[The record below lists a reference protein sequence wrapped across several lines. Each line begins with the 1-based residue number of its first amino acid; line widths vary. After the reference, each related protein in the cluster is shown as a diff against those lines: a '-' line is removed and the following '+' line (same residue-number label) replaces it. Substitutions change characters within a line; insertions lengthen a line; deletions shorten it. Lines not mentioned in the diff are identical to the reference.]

1 MEYETILGDVHIL
14 LKAKCGSKRYGY
26 DAGTNDSD
34 WFVLTPTTDR
44 YYTDHKTLTDWF
56 AVSVNTL
63 RAQWGH
69 PLFLGDITGNC
80 DRKGNERLCTFLA
93 GHKHDIAYAAPGKT
107 VIYGL
112 EQIATGE
119 QYGYRSPIKAGL
131 RTAMII
137 SHMAVRAEDPFLLSE
152 EEKAILIR
160 ARTGEVLEEERV
172 AIYRRTIS
180 PENIDRLM
188 KMSDNPAIKNELFQ
202 LIEDII
208 SKEELPC

>member
-1 MEYETILGDVHIL
+1 M
-14 LKAKCGSKRYGY
+14 
-26 DAGTNDSD
+26 
-34 WFVLTPTTDR
+34 
-44 YYTDHKTLTDWF
+44 
-56 AVSVNTL
+56 
-63 RAQWGH
+63 
-69 PLFLGDITGNC
+69 GDITGNC
-80 DRKGNERLCTFLA
+80 DRKGNERLCAFLA

>member
-1 MEYETILGDVHIL
+1 
-14 LKAKCGSKRYGY
+14 
-26 DAGTNDSD
+26 
-34 WFVLTPTTDR
+34 
-44 YYTDHKTLTDWF
+44 
-56 AVSVNTL
+56 
-63 RAQWGH
+63 
-69 PLFLGDITGNC
+69 
-80 DRKGNERLCTFLA
+80 
-93 GHKHDIAYAAPGKT
+93 
-107 VIYGL
+107 
-112 EQIATGE
+112 
-119 QYGYRSPIKAGL
+119 
-131 RTAMII
+131 MII

-188 KMSDNPAIKNELFQ
+188 KMPDHPAIKNELFQ

>member
-1 MEYETILGDVHIL
+1 
-14 LKAKCGSKRYGY
+14 
-26 DAGTNDSD
+26 
-34 WFVLTPTTDR
+34 
-44 YYTDHKTLTDWF
+44 
-56 AVSVNTL
+56 
-63 RAQWGH
+63 
-69 PLFLGDITGNC
+69 
-80 DRKGNERLCTFLA
+80 
-93 GHKHDIAYAAPGKT
+93 
-107 VIYGL
+107 
-112 EQIATGE
+112 
-119 QYGYRSPIKAGL
+119 
-131 RTAMII
+131 MII
-137 SHMAVRAEDPFLLSE
+137 SHMAVRADDPFLLSE

>member
-1 MEYETILGDVHIL
+1 
-14 LKAKCGSKRYGY
+14 
-26 DAGTNDSD
+26 
-34 WFVLTPTTDR
+34 
-44 YYTDHKTLTDWF
+44 
-56 AVSVNTL
+56 
-63 RAQWGH
+63 
-69 PLFLGDITGNC
+69 
-80 DRKGNERLCTFLA
+80 
-93 GHKHDIAYAAPGKT
+93 
-107 VIYGL
+107 
-112 EQIATGE
+112 
-119 QYGYRSPIKAGL
+119 
-131 RTAMII
+131 MII